1 MTIAELLL
9 ALRGKGRVHFM
20 GLLEQAVSR
29 QVLRQAG
36 TVYQFRHAELQEQ
49 LNTSAYQTNWAP

>member
-1 MTIAELLL
+1 VIFAA
-9 ALRGKGRVHFM
+9 AL

-36 TVYQFRHAELQEQ
+36 TVYQFRHAELQER
-49 LNTSAYQTNWAP
+49 LNMSANQINWAP